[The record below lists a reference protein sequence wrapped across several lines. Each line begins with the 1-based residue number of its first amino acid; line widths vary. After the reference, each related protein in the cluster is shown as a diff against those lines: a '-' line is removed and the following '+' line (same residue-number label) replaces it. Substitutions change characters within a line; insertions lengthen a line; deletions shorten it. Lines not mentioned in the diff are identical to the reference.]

1 MMQTYSTH
9 PKGAAGVSARRAM
22 GLVVLM
28 LAGAPGLAAA
38 QTDFYNTDAGRPMQ
52 VEDATP
58 VERGAFE
65 LQVAPLRLE
74 RTRGASY
81 QWGVEPELAW
91 GMAARTQLELGLPIA
106 WLDRGGDGS
115 LGVAGADLALL
126 HQFNVESQRLP
137 SFGVSAGVL
146 LPVGSLA
153 AGGTTFATAK
163 GIATRT
169 FGWGRLH
176 ANGQV
181 TRAMGGDRR
190 LTTSTG
196 VDYDAGPSLP
206 SGAEVSRWAA
216 GVAAD
221 HTWPLRALLASVEV
235 YAREPFADEEEGVSS
250 AAEIEWSAAA
260 GARLQVDPR
269 WAIDA
274 GFGNRFTGDD
284 RGWFFTFGAAVTLG
298 MPGWRVGR

>member
-1 MMQTYSTH
+1 MQTYT
-9 PKGAAGVSARRAM
+9 PRPAGAAGIGARRAM
-22 GLVVLM
+22 GLVALL
-28 LAGAPGLAAA
+28 LASAPGIAAA

-74 RTRGASY
+74 RLRGASY

-91 GMAARTQLELGLPIA
+91 GMAARTQLELGVPIA
-106 WLDRGGDGS
+106 WLDRGADGS

-126 HQFNVESQRLP
+126 HQLNVESQRLP
-137 SFGVSAGVL
+137 SFGVSAAVL

-153 AGGTTFATAK
+153 AEGTAFATAK

-181 TRAMGGDRR
+181 TRAMGGNRR

-196 VDYDAGPSLP
+196 VDYDEGPSLP

-221 HTWPLRALLASVEV
+221 HTWPLRALLASVEL
-235 YAREPFADEEEGVSS
+235 YAREPFAHEEEGVPSS
-250 AAEIEWSAAA
+250 TEIEWSAAA

-269 WAIDA
+269 WAMDG

-284 RGWFFTFGAAVTLG
+284 RGWFVTFGAAVTLG
-298 MPGWRVGR
+298 MPGWRAGR